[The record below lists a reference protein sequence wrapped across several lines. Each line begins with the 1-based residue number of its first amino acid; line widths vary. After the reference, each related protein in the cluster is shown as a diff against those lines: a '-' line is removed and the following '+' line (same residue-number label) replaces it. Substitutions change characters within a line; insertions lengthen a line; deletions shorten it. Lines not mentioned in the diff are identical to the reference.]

1 MRVMKEEGFIKI
13 GKGLIRSLGFVSD
26 SGECIPMTH
35 TDKIIYIY
43 IKDRVD
49 FFVKKNG
56 QEYFESH
63 DTIAKHT
70 NVSRA
75 TVSRLIL
82 KLIEHGVVQ
91 AVLQKGGRFIN
102 YKYLSVQPLNLY
114 FKEKGSENVG
124 SVKGVQ
130 NNAIENDSNGEDDS
144 TLPF

>member
-1 MRVMKEEGFIKI
+1 MKVMREEGFIKI
-13 GKGLIRSLGFVSD
+13 GKGLIRSEGFISD
-26 SGECIPMTH
+26 NGERIPMTH

-49 FFVKKNG
+49 FFVNKNG

-63 DTIAKHT
+63 DTIAKQT

-114 FKEKGSENVG
+114 FKEKDAESSG

-130 NNAIENDSNGEDDS
+130 DNAIKNDSNKEDDNPV
-144 TLPF
+144 PF